1 MLKRDK
7 NLVEVAGGTFVYRV
21 RITKNGGKIGNI
33 KAYGAEM
40 FIGRHDRRDPTL
52 HAVGE
57 FDTKQKNFKIKVPA
71 EETRGMVGNYIYHIL
86 VRTPTGHEIINS
98 YGHLSVIPFI
108 KKGSYSDVDW
118 GNADIVI
125 LNHIPTEQ
133 DVADGEWNT
142 LYAVFGGGREAPNIN
157 HTREPW
163 GDSNVALIGRK
174 PTQKDVLNG
183 NSNSLYVIYGTDDTS
198 PSVFE
203 IDWKDVKLQIL
214 ASQPTP
220 QQVENA
226 PENTLFLVYDI
237 NDVTA
242 DWRSK

>member
-1 MLKRDK
+1 MLKRDR

-40 FIGRHDRRDPTL
+40 FIGRHDCREPTIHAIGAFDP
-52 HAVGE
+52 E
-57 FDTKQKNFKIKVPA
+57 QRNFKIKFPA
-71 EETRGMVGNYIYHIL
+71 EKTRGMVGNYIYHIK
-86 VRTPTGHEIINS
+86 VTTPTKLEIINT
-98 YGHLSVIPFI
+98 YGHLNVIPFI

-118 GNADIVI
+118 GNADLVI
-125 LNHIPTEQ
+125 LGHTPTEI

-142 LYAVFGGGREAPNIN
+142 LYAVFGGVRETPNIN

-163 GDSNVALIGRK
+163 GGSNVALIGRK
-174 PTQKDVLNG
+174 PTQRDVLNG
-183 NSNSLYVIYGTDDTS
+183 NSNSLYVIYDTDDTS
-198 PSVFE
+198 PSVSE
-203 IDWKDVKLQIL
+203 IDWSDVKLQIL
-214 ASQPTP
+214 ASPPTP
-220 QQVENA
+220 HQVENA

-237 NDVTA
+237 DDTTA